1 MFPVPLLPFLLLLL
15 LLVLAPGSAAAGP
28 GITARTLAPC
38 YSADLSPASG
48 RLVSAVG
55 CTVLL
60 TVPRLRVGRA
70 VSWEYRAGVEQ
81 GVILR
86 YAFDRP
92 PSTSRPYENRTRF
105 NETNFSLQMVLRR
118 GDGRLYRLSSEE
130 EATDWFQLY
139 VVEPL
144 SEPEIVGNS
153 SVKAGDDT
161 KLVCN
166 VLRGKA
172 DLYWWKKNGKLLLGS
187 DRIQFEDNSTLCIVR
202 VSMRDSGYYACVVR
216 NAVSQNETSFLLHV
230 HHSANVVLP
239 VVLACVVVGCLA
251 GIFVWCRKTEQPFR
265 LCR

>member
-1 MFPVPLLPFLLLLL
+1 MFPFPLLPFLRLLLL
-15 LLVLAPGSAAAGP
+15 LLAPGSAAAGP

-38 YSADLSPASG
+38 YSADLRPASG

-60 TVPRLRVGRA
+60 TVPRLRVGRL
-70 VSWEYRAGVEQ
+70 VSWEYRAGTEQ

-105 NETNFSLQMVLRR
+105 NETNLSLQMVLRR
-118 GDGRLYRLSSEE
+118 DDGRLYRLSSEE
-130 EATDWFQLY
+130 EATDWFQLL

-166 VLRGKA
+166 VLKGKA

-187 DRIQFEDNSTLCIVR
+187 EHIQFEDNTTLCIVR
-202 VSMRDSGYYACVVR
+202 ASMRDSGYYACVVR
-216 NAVSQNETSFLLHV
+216 NAVSQNETSFLLQV
-230 HHSANVVLP
+230 HNSANVVLP

-251 GIFVWCRKTEQPFR
+251 GIFVWCREMEMPFL